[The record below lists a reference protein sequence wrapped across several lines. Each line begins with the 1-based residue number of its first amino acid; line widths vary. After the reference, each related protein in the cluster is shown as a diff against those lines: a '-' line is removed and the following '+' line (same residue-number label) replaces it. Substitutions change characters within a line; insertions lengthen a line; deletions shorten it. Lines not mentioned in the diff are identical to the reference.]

1 MASRKWVAFVTA
13 PDQITGEMWC
23 SMLRASGVNCRLR
36 DSNPSFIGPS
46 LYPVRLM
53 APEEESDL
61 ALEILQNEVV
71 LGPKNESRAMRERQ
85 ERRAK
90 GEVARDDTFRRAQDG
105 GADTSPWPSPE
116 S

>member
-1 MASRKWVAFVTA
+1 MKLGKKWVVFVTA

-23 SMLRASGVNCRLR
+23 SMLRASGVTCRLR

-61 ALEILQNEVV
+61 ALQILGNDIN
-71 LGPKNESRAMRERQ
+71 LGPQNASGAMQ
-85 ERRAK
+85 EREKRTVSENAPPIDQ
-90 GEVARDDTFRRAQDG
+90 VD
-105 GADTSPWPSPE
+105 PI
-116 S
+116 

>member
-1 MASRKWVAFVTA
+1 MGKKWVAFVTA

-23 SMLRASGVNCRLR
+23 MMLRASGVTCRLQ

-61 ALEILQNEVV
+61 ALQILKNDVD
-71 LGPKNESRAMRERQ
+71 LGPNNESRAMRERQ
-85 ERRAK
+85 ERK
-90 GEVARDDTFRRAQDG
+90 SAQGRVGLESDEPAG
-105 GADTSPWPSPE
+105 QADLI
-116 S
+116 

>member
-1 MASRKWVAFVTA
+1 MPRKKWVAFVTA

-23 SMLRASGVNCRLR
+23 MMLRSSGVTCRLQ

-61 ALEILQNEVV
+61 ALQILQNDVE
-71 LGPKNESRAMRERQ
+71 LGPLNESRAMRERQ
-85 ERRAK
+85 ERQDRKDSPGRA
-90 GEVARDDTFRRAQDG
+90 GLENDRRSGQTD
-105 GADTSPWPSPE
+105 PI
-116 S
+116 

>member
-1 MASRKWVAFVTA
+1 MKKMWNRRWVVFVTA

-53 APEEESDL
+53 APEDESEA
-61 ALEILQNEVV
+61 ALEMLQSDVT
-71 LGPKNESRAMRERQ
+71 LGPMNAVHSPGEDEGEDAGGDGEP
-85 ERRAK
+85 RR
-90 GEVARDDTFRRAQDG
+90 GLRDEPI
-105 GADTSPWPSPE
+105 S
-116 S
+116 